1 MTASPKALQRLV
13 DRQEIQDALARYAR
27 GVDRGDW
34 ELVRSAYHPDAHD
47 QHGSFNGDIDGLIS
61 WLTDRFEGVD
71 NSVHFLGNCLI
82 EPTGPDSAV
91 VETYFVSARLTTK
104 DPHRTIDDGDALSRQ
119 AWGRYVDRFTRRD
132 SMWRIARRTVVVD
145 GRFQSPALGG
155 ARTADGS
162 WGARNRTD
170 PLHVARSAAGLT
182 D

>member
-1 MTASPKALQRLV
+1 MTSAPEALQRLV

-47 QHGSFNGDIDGLIS
+47 EHGSFSGGVDGLIT

-82 EPTGPDSAV
+82 EPTGPDCAL

-104 DPHRTIDDGDALSRQ
+104 DPQRAIDAGDALSRQ
-119 AWGRYVDRFTRRD
+119 AWGRYVDRFTRREGA
-132 SMWRIARRTVVVD
+132 WRIALRTVVVD

-155 ARTADGS
+155 ARTAGDS
-162 WGARNRTD
+162 WGARDWTD
-170 PLHVARSAAGLT
+170 PLHAARSAAGLT
-182 D
+182 C